1 MLLLRVHF
9 VHSDKHLRLS
19 FVNQDNIFQELSV
32 GVVSLLNLLQLSQ
45 VIMMGVGA
53 GANIC
58 LRLALAHPDKVLGII
73 AVQPVIS
80 APGMLEQVKGR
91 AVGADLKSG
100 YGKSLGRLEE
110 KKINL
115 SLIFF

>member
-1 MLLLRVHF
+1 
-9 VHSDKHLRLS
+9 
-19 FVNQDNIFQELSV
+19 
-32 GVVSLLNLLQLSQ
+32 
-45 VIMMGVGA
+45 MMGVGA

-91 AVGADLKSG
+91 AVGADLKSR
-100 YGKSLGRLEE
+100 YGMSLGWLKG